1 MVDIVRFLLR
11 LHEYTLSLLRF
22 VHFLA
27 LSLRKGLKVQAIGRV
42 AVVEDVI
49 QLLTCSARVAN
60 SSVFNRGHAGA
71 HGCRVLAS
79 VELILVLG
87 RHL

>member
-11 LHEYTLSLLRF
+11 LHEDTLTLLRF

-27 LSLRKGLKVQAIGRV
+27 LSLGKGLKVQAISRV

-49 QLLTCSARVAN
+49 
-60 SSVFNRGHAGA
+60 
-71 HGCRVLAS
+71 
-79 VELILVLG
+79 
-87 RHL
+87 